1 MNNYKIGSFVN
12 VKVSEI
18 DGRKRIVRNSFEDNF
33 EIKSFKIIAKYF
45 LHKESAPLYMV
56 LIDPG
61 MIGWTISE
69 SHALYYD
76 LDSSLLKEKFF
87 DVNEEFIID

>member
-1 MNNYKIGSFVN
+1 
-12 VKVSEI
+12 
-18 DGRKRIVRNSFEDNF
+18 
-33 EIKSFKIIAKYF
+33 
-45 LHKESAPLYMV
+45 MV

-61 MIGWTISE
+61 MTGWTISE